1 MSSKV
6 IGTTAG
12 LLTSVALTLA
22 IGAGAVT
29 AAGLSVPGSD
39 EGPNLVP
46 ALLLTHGEDLHAV
59 ATGATGDEGPNL
71 GTLGDEG
78 PNVSTL
84 GTTGDEGPNVGT
96 TGDEGPNLV
105 TLGDEG
111 PNVSTLGDE
120 GPNLGTTGDEGP
132 NLVVV

>member
-84 GTTGDEGPNVGT
+84 G
-96 TGDEGPNLV
+96 
-105 TLGDEG
+105 
-111 PNVSTLGDE
+111 DE

-132 NLVVV
+132 NVSTLGTTGDEGPNLVVV

>member
-46 ALLLTHGEDLHAV
+46 ALLLTHGEGLHAV
-59 ATGATGDEGPNL
+59 ATDATGDEGPNVGTTGDEGPNLGTLGDEGPNLGTTGDEGPNL

-84 GTTGDEGPNVGT
+84 GTTGDEGPN
-96 TGDEGPNLV
+96 
-105 TLGDEG
+105 
-111 PNVSTLGDE
+111 
-120 GPNLGTTGDEGP
+120 
-132 NLVVV
+132 LVVV